1 MASRD
6 RVPRDCELLIPV
18 ADSGDKDALSK
29 PSSSSSSSHHTGH
42 ECVLFPIAITFYIA
56 WWYIH
61 FVNSFF
67 FPIHAQ
73 LGINIFDMKHKFWC
87 DNPNSVKTVSILREK
102 GNPDAGPGFV
112 NMHSGSSLH
121 PLSLR
126 AILEMKSCVYV
137 PTNHHYIG
145 DVFLVNTKD
154 VIRPNL
160 SVWEG
165 IGE

>member
-42 ECVLFPIAITFYIA
+42 EYVLFPIAITFYIA

-73 LGINIFDMKHKFWC
+73 LGINIF
-87 DNPNSVKTVSILREK
+87 
-102 GNPDAGPGFV
+102 GPGFV

-126 AILEMKSCVYV
+126 IILKSYS
-137 PTNHHYIG
+137 G
-145 DVFLVNTKD
+145 DEELCLCSHE
-154 VIRPNL
+154 PSL
-160 SVWEG
+160 HW
-165 IGE
+165 